1 MEYRNIKTVHW
12 EPSQACNAHCPM
24 CDRNQNGGE
33 VNHHLT
39 NAHWKLSEFKESFNP
54 EFFKTLKLFYSCGNH
69 GDPHMCEELIDIY
82 KWIKD
87 NNPNLRILTT
97 TNGGARKPEW
107 WAELADYSEVNFS
120 VDGLHETNHLYRQGV
135 KWENLEENIVAFN
148 EAGGDSKWT
157 FLVFRHNEHQVDTAR
172 NWSKVLGCN
181 EFIVKKSG
189 RYINTASLKEK
200 EGHQS
205 QFKGNLTQ
213 YLQQPKQ
220 EKYQNKELPKFGEL
234 ESKYGTF
241 KEYLKVCT
249 IDCKAEKKKEIY
261 ISAEGH
267 VTPCCWLHGQ
277 PYKWWRPTK
286 SGDVHEMIGN
296 YDLINLKKVRN
307 IKDII
312 EGDFFQR
319 VKDSWKKIYWTD
331 GRLETCALKC
341 NIGYDPF
348 TAQWQ

>member
-1 MEYRNIKTVHW
+1 
-12 EPSQACNAHCPM
+12 M
-24 CDRNQNGGE
+24 CDRNENGGP

-39 NAHWKLSEFKESFNP
+39 NASWTYKEFLNSVSTRFLKQ
-54 EFFKTLKLFYSCGNH
+54 LKLFYACGNH
-69 GDPHMCEELIDIY
+69 GDPHMCEELIEIFR
-82 KWIKD
+82 WIKD
-87 NNPNLRILTT
+87 VNPDIRILTT

-107 WAELADYSEVNFS
+107 WERLAEYSEVNFS
-120 VDGLHETNHLYRQGV
+120 VDGLSDTNHLYRQGIN
-135 KWENLEENIVAFN
+135 WEKLEDNICAFTD
-148 EAGGDSKWT
+148 AGGEAKWT
-157 FLVFRHNEHQVDTAR
+157 FLVFKHNEHQVDIAR
-172 NWSKVLGCN
+172 GWARALGVK

-200 EGHQS
+200 EGHQA
-205 QFKGNLTQ
+205 QFKGGFTQ
-213 YLQQPKQ
+213 YLEQP
-220 EKYQNKELPKFGEL
+220 ENPKYQNKELPKFKEL
-234 ESKYGTF
+234 ETKYGTF

-341 NIGYDPF
+341 NAGTDKYDPF

>member
-1 MEYRNIKTVHW
+1 
-12 EPSQACNAHCPM
+12 M

-69 GDPHMCEELIDIY
+69 GDPHMCEDLIDIY

-135 KWENLEENIVAFN
+135 KWENLEENMVAFN

-220 EKYQNKELPKFGEL
+220 KKYQNKELPKFGEL

-341 NIGYDPF
+341 NAGTDKYDPF